1 MSHMFE
7 EMSGSQPVC
16 HVVPVFGADQF
27 PLKAGWVN
35 TRRRRK
41 SKRPHRLAKRQR
53 QAVASLPEKVY
64 PVEYA
69 KVELRGF
76 KVLKALFPNA
86 GSDRIVSGLRE
97 AALLPYPERVAR
109 MCAKLSE
116 ESVVGGGLSR
126 SRTEPSPAPLK
137 VEVPTDETA
146 WQSGTLDFRPGCSS
160 SFDQEAWWDWQD
172 NREYWAKRDK
182 RRSRVEFCAGSWAA
196 LRFPVPKDAIVNAI
210 VLARAALSEV
220 AEAEEEEHGEATKPK
235 SFQQV
240 QHQFLQ
246 QHQQQIVGEL
256 GQSVVLD
263 VATVG
268 HSVQTSFM
276 DCLRGSVHDEPVLAY
291 HGTALSNIP
300 RILDVGLR
308 IPGSKSGVRVVHGSA
323 HGVGIYTAKEGNA
336 SLSRGFCNSDNMLV
350 CGVIDNDPEPE
361 EVVIEMARDRQ
372 IRLRP
377 AHRATRKPQS
387 VTQAAARPLRMFG
400 ALPMTK
406 DGAVRHVG
414 GAMVIFDEA
423 RVAPL
428 FVARNFYGAH
438 PTPLFPQS
446 VQCVTLDLLRPN
458 PNCARQGQ
466 VGRNQ
471 YIVGDERLFESWQP
485 GSYHRNTK
493 TVKRR
498 MVAKDRSRL
507 RMQARAIKTEFMP

>member
-1 MSHMFE
+1 MLRVP
-7 EMSGSQPVC
+7 PV
-16 HVVPVFGADQF
+16 
-27 PLKAGWVN
+27 AGTHN
-35 TRRRRK
+35 AGGKPQQKLAQAKK
-41 SKRPHRLAKRQR
+41 SKRPHHRLAKRQR
-53 QAVASLPEKVY
+53 QAVASLPEKTY

-69 KVELRGF
+69 HVELRGF
-76 KVLKALFPNA
+76 KVLKALFPNV

-146 WQSGTLDFRPGCSS
+146 WQPGTLDFRPGCSS

-182 RRSRVEFCAGSWAA
+182 RRSRVESCAGSWAA

-210 VLARAALSEV
+210 VLARAALSEA
-220 AEAEEEEHGEATKPK
+220 AEAEEEEEHGEATKPK

-240 QHQFLQ
+240 QRQFLQ

>member
-137 VEVPTDETA
+137 VSAEVPNPTRVSKPVSDLA
-146 WQSGTLDFRPGCSS
+146 RG
-160 SFDQEAWWDWQD
+160 WD
-172 NREYWAKRDK
+172 RSASAEMEYWVDHQECVFGVRETSRHAE
-182 RRSRVEFCAGSWAA
+182 RRSERRSYVHDWRA
-196 LRFPVPKDAIVNAI
+196 LRFPVPPNA
-210 VLARAALSEV
+210 VLNAVSIARSLAGLDEDQEEV
-220 AEAEEEEHGEATKPK
+220 ASEELSRPTSFAE
-235 SFQQV
+235 V
-240 QHQFLQ
+240 QRRFLQ
-246 QHQQQIVGEL
+246 KHSSQLTQEL
-256 GQSVVLD
+256 GDGAKFEIALLNR
-263 VATVG
+263 TVQERFL
-268 HSVQTSFM
+268 SQLLKFQYS
-276 DCLRGSVHDEPVLAY
+276 EPVLGF
-291 HGTALSNIP
+291 HGTAKKNIGS
-300 RILDVGLR
+300 ILAQGLR
-308 IPGSKSGVRVVHGSA
+308 IPGNGNVRVAHGSV
-323 HGVGIYTAKEGNA
+323 HGVGIYTAKQG
-336 SLSRGFCNSDNMLV
+336 SSCLSRSFCDSDQMLV
-350 CGVIDNDPEPE
+350 CGVIDNGPTLQDN
-361 EVVIEMARDRQ
+361 RRQ
-372 IRLRP
+372 SRSRP
-377 AHRATRKPQS
+377 THKPSRKPTS
-387 VTQAAARPLRMFG
+387 VKSPVILGRQVLHR
-400 ALPMTK
+400 
-406 DGAVRHVG
+406 DGVVRHVG
-414 GAMVIFDEA
+414 SAMVVFDES

-428 FVARNFYGAH
+428 LVARGVSRPGRVMQPSYQQL
-438 PTPLFPQS
+438 PTRNTNN
-446 VQCVTLDLLRPN
+446 VQDSSL
-458 PNCARQGQ
+458 
-466 VGRNQ
+466 GRCQ
-471 YIVGDERLFESWQP
+471 FRIAGERVFESWQP
-485 GSYHRNTK
+485 GQFHRSEK

-498 MVAKDRSRL
+498 IVAKHRYLRLVADR
-507 RMQARAIKTEFMP
+507 AEKGGATH